1 MTLIV
6 TALGGNALL
15 KRGEPPDIAV
25 QRRNVAAA
33 SAAVAALARDH
44 GVVVTHGNGPQV
56 GLLALQAEAY
66 RGARP
71 YPLDVIDAESEGL
84 IGYLLQQ
91 DIGNRLPG
99 REVVTV
105 LTQVEVDP
113 ADPAFAH
120 PTKPIG
126 PIYARAE
133 AESVAAARGWTMVAD
148 GSGFRRAVASPEPR
162 RIVELPTLRRLV
174 TAGVL
179 PICVGGGGIPVARQP
194 DGTLVGVE
202 AVIDKDLAAA
212 RLAIDLAADML
223 LLLTDVPAVYADW
236 TAGRRRPL
244 GRVSP
249 RDLLGMIFEAGTMGP
264 KVTAACRFAAA
275 TGRPAGIG
283 RLDDAAAIVD
293 GRAGTT
299 IA

>member
-1 MTLIV
+1 MA
-6 TALGGNALL
+6 ALGGNALL
-15 KRGEPPDIAV
+15 KRGEPPEIGV
-25 QRRNVAAA
+25 QRHNAAA
-33 SAAVAALARDH
+33 AAEAVAALAREHD
-44 GVVVTHGNGPQV
+44 VIVTHGNGPQV

-91 DIGNRLPG
+91 ELGNRLPD
-99 REVVTV
+99 REVVTL

-113 ADPAFAH
+113 ADSAFAQ

-126 PIYARAE
+126 PVYRQAE
-133 AESVAAARGWTMVAD
+133 ASSLAAAHGWTMVAD
-148 GSGFRRAVASPEPR
+148 GDGFRRAVASPEPR
-162 RIVELPTLRRLV
+162 RIIELPTVRRLSA
-174 TAGVL
+174 AGVL
-179 PICVGGGGIPVARQP
+179 PICVGGGGIPVTRQP

-212 RLAIDLAADML
+212 RLAMDVGADML

-236 TAGRRRPL
+236 AEGRLRPL

-249 RDLLGMIFEAGTMGP
+249 HDLAGLRFEAGTMGP
-264 KVTAACRFAAA
+264 KVTAACRFAEA
-275 TGRPAGIG
+275 TGRTAGIG
-283 RLDDAAAIVD
+283 RLEDAYAIAR
-293 GRAGTT
+293 GRAGTR